1 MYLRTYTR
9 TNKNGTVAQYYQL
22 AHNER
27 HPKTKKPF
35 PRIIYNFGRADEL
48 DRYVLVRLCKSIAR
62 VCNIEVTDPLDVS
75 SRAVINNSPNTCR
88 NKPDEVNLNNPVT
101 AGKPTYE
108 ELEQRLRSSEEQVA
122 MLQKTNHD
130 LKDSEE
136 KYKTIFENA
145 NDLIVYTDVNGRF
158 VDVNNRS
165 YDLYGFNREDCIGK
179 HFSEIGFI
187 DPEETKRCQA
197 LFLDMLTEDSISKIG
212 INALTIDK
220 KPVFVEI
227 NSKLIK
233 EDGTIKGILT
243 IMRDIT
249 ERRQAEEKLQQYHG
263 RLKDIVKE
271 RTIELEE
278 ANAALKVLLKRR
290 EQDKTELEERILTN
304 IKELVLGFLEK
315 LKESNPNDIQKAYID
330 IIEYNL
336 NDIITPFVQTLS
348 SGYLNLTPT
357 EIRIAN
363 LIKQDKTTK
372 DIAEMLK
379 MSSRTIDNHRY
390 SIRKKL
396 KLNNTKTNLTSHLL
410 SFK

>member
-9 TNKNGTVAQYYQL
+9 TNKNGTVVQYYQL

-27 HPKTKKPF
+27 HPRTKKPF

-75 SRAVINNSPNTCR
+75 SQAVNNKDPNTCR
-88 NKPDEVNLNNPVT
+88 KNSDDVNLKIPVT

-108 ELEQRLRSSEEQVA
+108 ELEQKLRSSERHVA
-122 MLQKTNHD
+122 RLKKTIHD
-130 LKDSEE
+130 LKGSEE
-136 KYKTIFENA
+136 KYKPIFENA

-158 VDVNNRS
+158 VEVNNRC
-165 YDLYGFNREDCIGK
+165 YDLYGFKREDCIGK

-187 DPEETKRCQA
+187 DPGEIKRYRA
-197 LFLDMLTEDSISKIG
+197 LFLDMLTEKSPSKIG
-212 INALTIDK
+212 INALTVDK

-233 EDGTIKGILT
+233 EDGKIKGILT
-243 IMRDIT
+243 IMRDLT

-263 RLKDIVKE
+263 HLEDLVKE

-278 ANAALKVLLKRR
+278 TNAALKVLLKRR
-290 EQDKTELEERILTN
+290 EQDKTELEKRMLTN
-304 IKELVLGFLEK
+304 INELVLTFLEK
-315 LKESNPNDIQKAYID
+315 LKESKPNDIQKAYID

-372 DIAEMLK
+372 EIANILK

-396 KLNNTKTNLTSHLL
+396 KINNTKANLTSHLL

>member
-35 PRIIYNFGRADEL
+35 PRIIYNFGRADQL
-48 DRYVLVRLCKSIAR
+48 DPYVLVRLCKSIAR
-62 VCNIEVTDPLDVS
+62 VCNIDVTDPFDVS
-75 SRAVINNSPNTCR
+75 NRAVNNKNPNTCR
-88 NKPDEVNLNNPVT
+88 KNSDEVNLKNPMP

-122 MLQKTNHD
+122 RLQKANHD

-145 NDLIVYTDVNGRF
+145 NDLIAYTDVNGRF
-158 VDVNNRS
+158 TEVNNRC
-165 YDLYGFNREDCIGK
+165 YDLYGFKREDCIGK

-187 DPEETKRCQA
+187 GPEETKRCQA
-197 LFLDMLTEDSISKIG
+197 LFLEMFSEESSSKIG
-212 INALTIDK
+212 INAVTIDK

-233 EDGTIKGILT
+233 EDDKIKGVLT

-263 RLKDIVKE
+263 HLEDLVKE
-271 RTIELEE
+271 RTVELEE

-290 EQDKTELEERILTN
+290 EQDKTELEERMLTN
-304 IKELVLGFLEK
+304 IKELVLSFLEK
-315 LKESNPNDIQKAYID
+315 LKESKPTDIQKAYIA

-336 NDIITPFVQTLS
+336 NDIITPFAQTLS

-372 DIAEMLK
+372 EIANMLK

-396 KLNNTKTNLTSHLL
+396 KINNTKTNLTSHLL